1 MKWLIVHTS
10 RDDCI
15 GTYRCFYV
23 NRGYY
28 SSDKSRAKRFSWVGA
43 LMELKRLKRG
53 HSGVYEDKYFAVKD
67 V

>member
-15 GTYRCFYV
+15 GPYRCFYV

-28 SSDKSRAKRFSWVGA
+28 SSDKSKAKRFSWLGA
-43 LMELKRLKRG
+43 MIELKRLKRG
-53 HSGVYEDKYFAVKD
+53 HPGVYEDKYFIVKD